1 MRAVTPGRISFVTR
15 KELAAVVAE
24 CAARGER
31 AEASIRESRAGI
43 EVARRKQEAA
53 IARQETAIAR
63 QEAATARLNEIQGD
77 LAERNK
83 RLDEIQG
90 DLAERNKRLDDTL
103 VEMRAARVKA
113 EAEREDEKIWREES
127 LRRQEKMFQDFLH
140 RADAAIVEGR
150 KRTEEIVAEIRDQRE
165 DLRAMKDAILKL
177 IDRLP
182 PPPPHLRSA

>member
-1 MRAVTPGRISFVTR
+1 M
-15 KELAAVVAE
+15 AE
-24 CAARGER
+24 CAARSER

-63 QEAATARLNEIQGD
+63 QEAATARL
-77 LAERNK
+77 
-83 RLDEIQG
+83 DEIQG

-103 VEMRAARVKA
+103 VDLKAARVKA
-113 EAEREDEKIWREES
+113 EAEREDERIWREEY

-140 RADAAIVEGR
+140 RADEAIVEGR

-165 DLRAMKDAILKL
+165 DLRAMKEAILQL

>member
-1 MRAVTPGRISFVTR
+1 MVTPGRISVVTR

-53 IARQETAIAR
+53 IARQE
-63 QEAATARLNEIQGD
+63 AATARLDEIQGD

-90 DLAERNKRLDDTL
+90 DLAERTKRLDDTL
-103 VEMRAARVKA
+103 VEMKAARAKRKPNVKTRRSG
-113 EAEREDEKIWREES
+113 ERN
-127 LRRQEKMFQDFLH
+127 
-140 RADAAIVEGR
+140 
-150 KRTEEIVAEIRDQRE
+150 T
-165 DLRAMKDAILKL
+165 
-177 IDRLP
+177 
-182 PPPPHLRSA
+182 